1 MDKNFS
7 RKGAKPGRKDAKT
20 NSRREGVFPSRLCVL
35 ALRLCVKPF
44 VAAVLVLSVTSLVT
58 LAQNKAARFDPD
70 GSFWIIGE
78 PPNEFSEFGGINLN
92 AKRSRQLPG
101 QGFELRTGKL
111 IRFKTLIVRRD
122 NFTFTTV
129 TVGGISY
136 AFSGKFLK
144 GGVYSAGDL
153 DEETPVLEGTLT
165 KFRGGQ
171 KIAEA
176 KLKFSYFGGT

>member
-7 RKGAKPGRKDAKT
+7 RKGTKVRHKGAKESLLVVWG
-20 NSRREGVFPSRLCVL
+20 SSLCLRVL
-35 ALRLCVKPF
+35 PLRLCVKPF
-44 VAAVLVLSVTSLVT
+44 VVTVLVLSLTSI
-58 LAQNKAARFDPD
+58 AFSQNKAARFDPD
-70 GSFWIIGE
+70 GSFWILGD

-92 AKRSRQLPG
+92 AKRSRQLPV
-101 QGFELRTGKL
+101 QGFQLRTGKN
-111 IRFKTLIVRRD
+111 IRFKTLSVKRD

-153 DEETPVLEGTLT
+153 DDETPVLEGTLT
-165 KFRGGQ
+165 KFRNGQ
-171 KIAEA
+171 KVAEA
-176 KLKFSYFGGT
+176 KLRFSYFGGT

>member
-1 MDKNFS
+1 MATAKNFFS
-7 RKGAKPGRKDAKT
+7 T
-20 NSRREGVFPSRLCVL
+20 FLIVVL
-35 ALRLCVKPF
+35 ACT
-44 VAAVLVLSVTSLVT
+44 AT

-111 IRFKTLIVRRD
+111 IRFKTLAVKRD

-129 TVGGISY
+129 SVGGISY

-171 KIAEA
+171 KVAEA